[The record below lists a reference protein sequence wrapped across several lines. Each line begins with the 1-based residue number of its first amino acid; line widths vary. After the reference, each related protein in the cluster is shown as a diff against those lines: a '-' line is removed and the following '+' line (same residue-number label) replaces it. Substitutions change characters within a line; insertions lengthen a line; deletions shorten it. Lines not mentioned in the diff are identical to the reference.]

1 MHAAT
6 GMKAVLGMGLTVLA
20 VTAAAAAG
28 PAKEPLFRE
37 AKQAYEAAETAR
49 ADFFAP
55 RSYDRAVKAYRDAE
69 RAFLGGR
76 DPQALRAELKL
87 ATEAFASALAASR
100 AAQAKLAAPLK
111 ARADAERVKAPLYA
125 GDAWQRAER
134 QLARAISDLEREALE
149 SAGQRAAEADQL
161 YRDAELATIKN
172 THLGEVRLAIE
183 QAEKER
189 VGRYAPKTLQRAKD
203 LLAQAERAIEQN
215 RYDADLPRNLV
226 RQASNEVKHAR
237 YLAELVK
244 KTRDEKQTAEDL
256 ILEWEVPLRQI
267 AGAAD
272 MTASFERGYEE
283 PAKKV
288 ISYIEEQRERS
299 QRLEQDNSEL
309 EAQTNRLRIDLAV
322 ASEERATL
330 AQRLEA
336 QGQRRAVLEQ
346 RAANLQDEIARLQ
359 QSLGGASE
367 ERVALAESLAN
378 QTKVRESLE
387 LEAATLRRE
396 IEVLEQLLDNVSK
409 ERELLA
415 KSLEAQTRMREQLG
429 KIEGLFSRDEA
440 RVLRQYNDVIIRL
453 VGLNFP
459 VGSATIEPKSFA
471 LLAKLGQAIT
481 AFPGSDLVVE
491 GHTDSY
497 GSDSANLTLS
507 KKRAEAV
514 RQYLVANLKV
524 EGKKVEAVGYGETR
538 PVANNE
544 TEEGRARNRRID
556 VVIRPPAEPR

>member
-1 MHAAT
+1 MNATEGIRVLLAT
-6 GMKAVLGMGLTVLA
+6 GLTLLA
-20 VTAAAAAG
+20 LVAAAAE
-28 PAKEPLFRE
+28 PAKEPLFHE
-37 AKQAYEAAETAR
+37 AKRAYEAAETAR

-76 DPQALRAELKL
+76 DPQAVGAELKVV
-87 ATEAFASALAASR
+87 TEAFAAALAASR
-100 AAQAKLAAPLK
+100 AAQTQLAAPLK

-125 GDAWQRAER
+125 AEAWQRGER
-134 QLARAISDLEREALE
+134 QLGRAISDLERAAAN
-149 SAGQRAAEADQL
+149 SAAQRASEADQL

-172 THLGEVRLAIE
+172 THLGETRLAIE

-189 VGRYAPKTLQRAKD
+189 VERYAPKTLQRAKD
-203 LLAQAERAIEQN
+203 LLVQAERALEKN

-226 RQASNEVKHAR
+226 RQASYEVKHAR
-237 YLAELVK
+237 YLAEVVK
-244 KTRDEKQTAEDL
+244 KARDEKQTPEDL
-256 ILEWEVPLRQI
+256 ILEWEKPLHQI
-267 AGAAD
+267 AAAAD

-283 PAKKV
+283 PTKKIV
-288 ISYIEEQRERS
+288 TYVEDQRERG
-299 QRLEQDNSEL
+299 QRLEQESSEL
-309 EAQTNRLRIDLAV
+309 ETEANRLRIDLAA
-322 ASEERATL
+322 ASEERTTL

-336 QGQRRAVLEQ
+336 QAQRRAALEQ
-346 RAANLQDEIARLQ
+346 RVANLQDEVARLQ

-378 QTKVRESLE
+378 QSKVRENLE
-387 LEAATLRRE
+387 LEAATLKRE

-415 KSLEAQTRMREQLG
+415 KSLEVQTRTREQVA
-429 KIEGLFSRDEA
+429 KIEGLFARDEA
-440 RVLRQYNDVIIRL
+440 RVLRQYSDVIIRL

-459 VGSATIEPKSFA
+459 VGRATIEPKSFT

-497 GSDSANLTLS
+497 GSDSANLALS
-507 KKRAEAV
+507 QKRAEAV
-514 RQYLVANLKV
+514 KQYLVANLKV
-524 EGKKVEAVGYGETR
+524 DGKKVEAVGYGETR

-556 VVIRPPAEPR
+556 VVIRPPAETR